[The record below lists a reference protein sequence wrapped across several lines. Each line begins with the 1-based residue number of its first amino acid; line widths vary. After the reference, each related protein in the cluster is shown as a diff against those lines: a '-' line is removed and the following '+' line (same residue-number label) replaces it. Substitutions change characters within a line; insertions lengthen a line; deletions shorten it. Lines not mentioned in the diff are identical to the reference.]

1 MQDAYRYIMST
12 APTEKGE
19 SMKREQII
27 EELQTI
33 KDYFTEDRG
42 AYPLALEEAQRAI
55 QHGISSRVI
64 SVMTYYDDI
73 DLESIDY
80 DESFIEWEHLKNF
93 DMDNRK
99 DVDDFFSMLIQ
110 NYGEKTGFR
119 LLWDLLLQGYVTDFD
134 NMVKFIANWI

>member
-1 MQDAYRYIMST
+1 MQNAYRFIMST

-19 SMKREQII
+19 SMKREKII
-27 EELQTI
+27 KELQTI

-55 QHGISSRVI
+55 QHGISSRII

-93 DMDNRK
+93 DLDNIK

-110 NYGEKTGFR
+110 KYGEKTGFR
-119 LLWDLLLQGYVTDFD
+119 LLWDLLLQGYVIDFD
-134 NMVKFIANWI
+134 NMVKFIASWI